1 MTKTQKILIPGIIL
15 FALIAVLAVCLTPK
29 ASAELS
35 GEMITLNIR
44 GQEIEG
50 EYIDV
55 VDDSGNRHI
64 ELRSDVPVEIAR
76 YAVIVNV
83 DAPFGDNIT
92 IVDDDETL
100 GKISNLDVDED
111 WECTFEVADNEVY
124 YYEINSIAPS
134 KIDPDEIMIET
145 TFGTRH
151 GKLMDDKHCKDGL
164 GRSYDGKG
172 MAHLTFVAEYYVG
185 DQ

>member
-1 MTKTQKILIPGIIL
+1 MTKTKKIFIPVIIV
-15 FALIAVLAVCLTPK
+15 FALIAVLAVCFTPK

-44 GQEIEG
+44 GHEIEG

-76 YAVIVNV
+76 YAVIINV

-92 IVDDDETL
+92 IIDDDETL
-100 GKISNLDVDED
+100 ETIGKFDVDED

-124 YYEINSIAPS
+124 YYDLTDIVPS
-134 KIDPDEIMIET
+134 KVDPEQMMIQSKS
-145 TFGTRH
+145 GTRH
-151 GKLMDDKHCKDGL
+151 GKLLKDKNCEDRLIWG
-164 GRSYDGKG
+164 YDGNG
-172 MAHLTFVAEYYVG
+172 MTHLKFIADFYVG
-185 DQ
+185 NQ